1 MQETKNAA
9 ANGKFL
15 SFFLGQDEYGIDI
28 LSVREI
34 TGLLEITPLPRA
46 PAHMLGA
53 ANLRGKIVPV
63 VDLSLKLGLKPCRP
77 GPLSC
82 LIIVR
87 LNSADAA
94 VLVDSVNEVRSA
106 QPAELQALP
115 ALNSDSDAA
124 FTAAIGKPG
133 GKIKLLL
140 NLNKLLTEEELAVVD
155 SITQTSIKP

>member
-1 MQETKNAA
+1 MQDNKNAVS
-9 ANGKFL
+9 NGKFL

-34 TGLLEITPLPRA
+34 TGLLEIAPLPRA
-46 PAHMLGA
+46 PAHILGA

-63 VDLSLKLGLKPCRP
+63 VDLSLKLGFQACRP

-82 LIIVR
+82 IIVVR
-87 LNSADAA
+87 ARGADIA

-106 QPAELQALP
+106 NSAELQPLP
-115 ALNSDSDAA
+115 ALNADRDGA
-124 FTAAIGKPG
+124 FTAAVGKPG

-140 NLNKLLTEEELAVVD
+140 NLDRLLTEEELAVAEYA
-155 SITQTSIKP
+155 SQPATKP